1 MRSVT
6 RFFLLVCELTIP
18 IEMAFA
24 QAPFIRFFPSTDIYP
39 VNTATKAAISGRA
52 VSHKE
57 NNSTQKLAERGGL

>member
-1 MRSVT
+1 
-6 RFFLLVCELTIP
+6 
-18 IEMAFA
+18 MAFA